1 MKRILTCCLTL
12 ILSKSMLFG
21 QDIKNQVQAIADQ
34 YKAVGVAYVV
44 VKDGK
49 VIMKDALGK
58 SSIENNTPLDVDR
71 HLFRIASIS
80 KSFTSTAIMQLVEKG
95 KISLDDDFGDL
106 VGFPIRNPNFPDKK
120 ITLRM
125 VLSHTSSINDV
136 NGYFELDVIN
146 PAKNPN
152 WQKSYNSYEPGTDYQ
167 YCNLNFNM
175 AGAVLER
182 LTNVRFDTYI
192 RQQILNPL
200 GLQAGHCVDS
210 LDQTRFASLY
220 AYDSKKDAF
229 VGQPLAYHPRREE
242 ISNYVMGES
251 TPIFSPTGGLK
262 ISAPDLAQYMMMH
275 MNYGKLGKVK
285 ILGKKASKT
294 MQKKVSEKEGYGLA
308 LLETNKLIEGQHL
321 VGHTGSAY
329 GLYSSMFFNPKEK
342 YGFVVITN
350 GCVPTSKDG
359 NIALTSE
366 IINLLY
372 NELVK

>member
-229 VGQPLAYHPRREE
+229 EVQPLAYHPRREE

-329 GLYSSMFFNPKEK
+329 GLYSSMFF
-342 YGFVVITN
+342 
-350 GCVPTSKDG
+350 
-359 NIALTSE
+359 
-366 IINLLY
+366 
-372 NELVK
+372 

>member
-220 AYDSKKDAF
+220 AYDSKEDAF
-229 VGQPLAYHPRREE
+229 EVQPLAYLPRREE

-262 ISAPDLAQYMMMH
+262 ISASDLAQYMMMH

>member
-1 MKRILTCCLTL
+1 
-12 ILSKSMLFG
+12 
-21 QDIKNQVQAIADQ
+21 
-34 YKAVGVAYVV
+34 
-44 VKDGK
+44 
-49 VIMKDALGK
+49 
-58 SSIENNTPLDVDR
+58 
-71 HLFRIASIS
+71 
-80 KSFTSTAIMQLVEKG
+80 
-95 KISLDDDFGDL
+95 
-106 VGFPIRNPNFPDKK
+106 
-120 ITLRM
+120 
-125 VLSHTSSINDV
+125 
-136 NGYFELDVIN
+136 
-146 PAKNPN
+146 
-152 WQKSYNSYEPGTDYQ
+152 
-167 YCNLNFNM
+167 
-175 AGAVLER
+175 
-182 LTNVRFDTYI
+182 
-192 RQQILNPL
+192 
-200 GLQAGHCVDS
+200 
-210 LDQTRFASLY
+210 QTRFASLY

-229 VGQPLAYHPRREE
+229 EVQPLAYHPRREE

-251 TPIFSPTGGLK
+251 TPIVSPTGGLK

-342 YGFVVITN
+342 YWFVVITN